1 MQKQILLF
9 AASDFDSGRISSF
22 QDICTHFGCLLEG
35 EVVPVGLLQ
44 NLAFS
49 GHPQAKHA
57 LSIRSAVCR
66 SIARLEAR
74 DLIQRVRGRFTPTL
88 DGRMLV
94 TTDLTVNGVSLTDT
108 ETGTGTVAS

>member
-1 MQKQILLF
+1 V
-9 AASDFDSGRISSF
+9 
-22 QDICTHFGCLLEG
+22 EG

-44 NLAFS
+44 NLAFG

-74 DLIQRVRGRFTPTL
+74 DLIQRVRGQFTPTV

-94 TTDLTVNGVSLTDT
+94 AIDLTVNETPLTDT
-108 ETGTGTVAS
+108 ESGAVAS